1 MLPKGRSEREQL
13 SVNTCA
19 GNLKTNLQRDRKREK
34 SKGSQL
40 VCRVVQF
47 MTATSDFNVSE
58 HRMETYMEWR
68 PFGSTRRLQEQRHRH
83 EGHSRR
89 RENGRVRCNTFSVVH
104 SVKIWIQWPHG
115 LEDLR
120 RRFLY
125 VWQPRYWS
133 FEWFVWNPR
142 VVFVGIRPKYDD
154 SVQNNT
160 RYSMHDGGADGP
172 WHVAVVMPQVLWKNW
187 TTSSTYGWKEWI
199 QQKHQ
204 H

>member
-83 EGHSRR
+83 EGYSRR

-120 RRFLY
+120 RRFTLRLTTTLLEFW
-125 VWQPRYWS
+125 VVRLKPKGS
-133 FEWFVWNPR
+133 VCWNPPQGKR
-142 VVFVGIRPKYDD
+142 F
-154 SVQNNT
+154 
-160 RYSMHDGGADGP
+160 GAER
-172 WHVAVVMPQVLWKNW
+172 H
-187 TTSSTYGWKEWI
+187 
-199 QQKHQ
+199 
-204 H
+204 